1 MPTYSVKAPNG
12 KTYTLEGPPGATRDQ
27 VIAEVL
33 RQDPSAATKPAAPS
47 TKRTW
52 GEAASDVGAGLTT
65 GVGSLVGLPGDVYG
79 LVTGDMDNAVSRA
92 GDRLK
97 DAGRAAESEGL
108 KARRANKQE
117 KVQAAEAEGGAWAA
131 FKTAFT
137 ETIGDPAL
145 AASLLVEQIPN
156 LALMIGTGGAAAAV
170 AAGRAS
176 AAALA
181 RGATKEVAT
190 RVAKQAALRVGAPAA
205 AGAGAVMQGADV
217 GADTYDQLVQRLQAQ
232 GATQEQ
238 AASQAINAARAAGAS
253 ATAVSYLVNRYMPG
267 GMALERA
274 LMGKKTGLGMVL
286 GAGTGAV
293 KEVPT
298 EVIEETVGGQLP
310 KNVALRSVDPT
321 QSLMQGMGAAGG
333 DAAAG
338 ALVVRLR
345 PRALRPPK
353 TKPRSTRRRRAS
365 RPGTNNAPPAWRTP
379 KKLRLCWRAP
389 TTPRWSGASNSY
401 CKARMPRAP
410 QPK

>member
-12 KTYTLEGPPGATRDQ
+12 KTYTVEGPAGASHAD
-27 VIAEVL
+27 VVAAVL
-33 RQDPSAATKPAAPS
+33 QQYPSAATKPAAPS

-190 RVAKQAALRVGAPAA
+190 RVANRLRCAWGLPP
-205 AGAGAVMQGADV
+205 
-217 GADTYDQLVQRLQAQ
+217 LQALAQ
-232 GATQEQ
+232 PCK
-238 AASQAINAARAAGAS
+238 
-253 ATAVSYLVNRYMPG
+253 VPMW
-267 GMALERA
+267 
-274 LMGKKTGLGMVL
+274 
-286 GAGTGAV
+286 
-293 KEVPT
+293 VPT
-298 EVIEETVGGQLP
+298 HTTRWYSGYRRKGRP
-310 KNVALRSVDPT
+310 KS
-321 QSLMQGMGAAGG
+321 
-333 DAAAG
+333 
-338 ALVVRLR
+338 R
-345 PRALRPPK
+345 PHRK
-353 TKPRSTRRRRAS
+353 RST
-365 RPGTNNAPPAWRTP
+365 
-379 KKLRLCWRAP
+379 L
-389 TTPRWSGASNSY
+389 
-401 CKARMPRAP
+401 RAP
-410 QPK
+410 QARLLQPSRTWSTGTCPEVWRLSAP